1 VEKKTLSTAI
11 LISALLMSAVAGT
24 QFNKAKAETLG
35 PPTFLSTESASSDIL
50 FISSPQNTTYNSHS
64 ILVNFTV
71 TVPNAINEVGY
82 SVDNGSIQRITN
94 LVKVSEESVPYGTI
108 LLPPYIRV
116 TYMGTFVLN
125 GLSEGNHWVTI
136 YQGYQYTGRWARY
149 EIAVWATAEFLIDT
163 GPPILKIL
171 EIGPNTSSQEMPLN
185 FTINEPSSWMAYSLD
200 QQTNITISGNT
211 TLAGL
216 SGGSHSL
223 IVYANDTV
231 GNMGVSETIK
241 FTIALVIQVLS
252 PERRTYDTS
261 SIPLNFTVN
270 SALAQITYCLN
281 GEKNSSVSGNTT
293 LTGLANGDYALTVY
307 AKDEAGNVGTSET
320 ILFTVNVPFPTT
332 LVIVSVIT
340 VAIIGIAL
348 LVYFR
353 KRRKESGKKA

>member
-1 VEKKTLSTAI
+1 VKRKALITAI
-11 LISALLMSAVAGT
+11 IISVLLFSAVAGT

-35 PPTFLSTESASSDIL
+35 PPTFLSTQSASSDIL
-50 FISSPQNTTYNSHS
+50 FISSPQNTTYHSHS

-71 TVPNAINEVGY
+71 TVPNAIYDVGY

-94 LVKVSEESVPYGTI
+94 LVKVSEVPVPYGEI

-136 YQGYQYTGRWARY
+136 YQGYFYTGKWQRY
-149 EIAVWATAEFLIDT
+149 EIAVWATAEFLIDS

-171 EIGPNTSSQEMPLN
+171 EIGPNTSSQQVPLN
-185 FTINEPSSWMAYSLD
+185 FTINEPASWMAYSLD

-241 FTIALVIQVLS
+241 FTIALVIHVLS

-307 AKDEAGNVGTSET
+307 AKDEAGNVGASET
-320 ILFTVNVPFPTT
+320 ILFTVDVPFPTT
-332 LVIVSVIT
+332 LVMVSVIT
-340 VAIIGIAL
+340 VAIIGVGL
-348 LVYFR
+348 LVYFNKR
-353 KRRKESGKKA
+353 KN